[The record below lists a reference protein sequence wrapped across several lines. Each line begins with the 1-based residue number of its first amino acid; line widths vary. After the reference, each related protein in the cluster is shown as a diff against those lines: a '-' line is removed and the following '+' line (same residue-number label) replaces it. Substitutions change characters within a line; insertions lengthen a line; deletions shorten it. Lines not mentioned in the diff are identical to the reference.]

1 MDGCGAA
8 GAVAL
13 GSSVFGVASADWVG
27 CLLSADEGAFADS
40 CAVAAGGVDAAAG
53 VGAVFGAG
61 VLADWW
67 DELGGG
73 CCADDG
79 CAGVGAAVDE
89 AGLFGFSTGGGAV
102 AAGVVSEDARVATSV
117 PELPPTK

>member
-8 GAVAL
+8 GGAGL
-13 GSSVFGVASADWVG
+13 GSSGFCVPSAAWVG
-27 CLLSADEGAFADS
+27 CLLSADEGAFADC

-73 CCADDG
+73 CCA
-79 CAGVGAAVDE
+79 GVAAVDGP
-89 AGLFGFSTGGGAV
+89 GLFALSAGGGAV
-102 AAGVVSEDARVATSV
+102 AAGVVSEDGRIATSV
-117 PELPPTK
+117 PELRPTK